1 MRKILEIIRKN
12 FKILM
17 RSKIS
22 AAIIVLGPL
31 VLMLLVGAA
40 FNTSN
45 IYDIRIAAY
54 SDSYTNLSNS
64 IVDLLSDQQFKV
76 TKIDNQDGC
85 INSVRQA
92 ENHICVVFPSD
103 LSVET
108 EGEIQFY
115 VDQSRI
121 NLIWVVIDAV
131 SKKVS
136 VKSEQISQELTQVL
150 VDNIAQTKNVLGDK
164 TSVLKDLTSNSADA
178 ETKLRT
184 IGDGIS
190 EIDLSSNI
198 TDVKDLENISKELQ
212 AEFNST
218 GGNFKKLDDLL
229 TTLKT
234 QVSDI
239 QSKIDSASNT
249 LDSKAKEISD
259 LKSTVSS
266 NTLALKGVK
275 DSVDSLVTGINAI
288 QITDVESIVSPIKT
302 KVEPVS
308 TDKTHL
314 SFLFPALLVLVIM
327 FVSILLASTIVIK
340 EKLSKA
346 SFRNYITPT
355 SSLTFIFGTY
365 LTNILIVIIQLVVLF
380 AVIGLFFQ
388 KDVVNTLANASILLL
403 IIATIFIF
411 IGMIIGYAFNSE
423 ETSTLGSIAIGSIFL
438 IFSNTILP
446 IESIPETYRQI
457 FQFNPFI
464 LSEGILKKIMIFKV
478 PLLNLTTDLY
488 ILGGYILGLFV
499 LLLIVERA
507 TQKAYLVRKFIVKF
521 RKLKK

>member
-1 MRKILEIIRKN
+1 MKKIWEIIKKN

-45 IYDIRIAAY
+45 IYDIKIATY
-54 SDSYTNLSNS
+54 SDSYTDLSNS
-64 IVDLLSDQQFKV
+64 IVDILSDQQFKV
-76 TKIDNQDGC
+76 TKIDNQEGC

-92 ENHICVVFPSD
+92 ENHVCVVFPAD
-103 LSVET
+103 LNIDT

-115 VDQSRI
+115 VDQSRV

-131 SKKVS
+131 SQKVS
-136 VKSEQISQELTQVL
+136 LKSEQISQELTQVL
-150 VDNIAQTKNVLGDK
+150 VDNIDEAKNVLGSKAD
-164 TSVLKDLTSNSADA
+164 VLKDLTSDSADA

-184 IGDGIS
+184 IEDGIS
-190 EIDLSSNI
+190 SVDLSSNI
-198 TDVKDLENISKELQ
+198 TDVKDLENLSKSLQ

-218 GGNFKKLDDLL
+218 GGNFQKLDNLL
-229 TTLKT
+229 ITLKT
-234 QVSDI
+234 QVSDV
-239 QSKIDSASNT
+239 QTKLSSASKT
-249 LDSKAKEISD
+249 LDSKAKELSD

-275 DSVDSLVTGINAI
+275 ESVDGLVTNINAI
-288 QITDVESIVSPIKT
+288 QVTDVESIVSPIKT

-327 FVSILLASTIVIK
+327 FVSILLASTVVIK

-380 AVIGLFFQ
+380 AVIGIFFQ
-388 KDVVNTLANASILLL
+388 RDVVNTLANASVLLL

-411 IGMIIGYAFNSE
+411 IGMIVGYVFNSE
-423 ETSTLGSIAIGSIFL
+423 ETSTLGAIAIGSIFL

-446 IESIPETYRQI
+446 IESIPETFRRV

-464 LSEGILKKIMIFKV
+464 LSEGILKKAMIFKV
-478 PLLNLTTDLY
+478 PLSSLTNDMYL
-488 ILGGYILGLFV
+488 LGGYILGLFV
-499 LLLIVERA
+499 LLVLIERI
-507 TQKAYLVRKFIVKF
+507 TQKVYLVRKFIVRF